1 MVDHSSIIPFRVTDG
16 LQKLGADINIARRR
30 RRLSVADICDR
41 ANLSPKTYQRIEKG
55 EPSVAMSAYAMVL
68 FVLDLDQGLRDL
80 ASPSADDAGFASEAE
95 HLPQRIAKPR
105 KRENP
110 SGSTPPTISS
120 W

>member
-1 MVDHSSIIPFRVTDG
+1 MTSHTSILPFRVTDG
-16 LQKLGADINIARRR
+16 LLKLGADINIARRR

-41 ANLSPKTYQRIEKG
+41 ANLSPKTYQRIENG

-68 FVLDLDQGLRDL
+68 FVLDLDHGLRDL
-80 ASPSADDAGFASEAE
+80 AAPSADDAGFASEAE

-105 KRENP
+105 KKENLR
-110 SGSTPPTISS
+110 GNTPPKISS